1 MTRFADRPVAGPLS
15 HHCSRPRGDR
25 SRQVAPPYNGLGVP
39 DLPGLAPVDM
49 TIGRFERQHALWMM
63 SPRLE

>member
-15 HHCSRPRGDR
+15 HHCSRPYGGH
-25 SRQVAPPYNGLGVP
+25 SRQVAPPYNGFGVP

-49 TIGRFERQHALWMM
+49 TIGRFERQRALRMM
-63 SPRLE
+63 SYRLE